1 MDFRNEK
8 AKKLKQGAIRAMFDR
23 AATMTD
29 VISMGSGEPDMPTP
43 ELVCRAGAEAL
54 QQGLTHY
61 TPNAGTMQLRRA
73 IAERASVAPVGYDP
87 AQEISITNGGMGALS
102 LLFLVI
108 LNDGDEILI
117 QDPQW
122 LNYVAQVQYCGGVPV
137 RVPTKAEDRFAMQPD
152 VIESLITPR
161 TKAIMVNSPN
171 NPTGEVYSDEQ
182 LAAFAKAAE
191 VIPVMQTAN
200 TSYVVTVMKK
210 LLREAAALLEG
221 KAGMEIIEAH
231 SDTKLDAPS
240 GTAIELAGEMA
251 AGMKEGKFED
261 ITFHSVR
268 AGNTP
273 SSHHVLFGCR
283 GEMFRISH
291 DAYDWR
297 CYAIGACD
305 AMLFLADRAKAEKPG
320 LYAMAD
326 VIE

>member
-1 MDFRNEK
+1 MIKVAVTAPRGAMDSLIVQEAFKNSEIEVIGCVGTPGSNYI
-8 AKKLKQGAIRAMFDR
+8 GADAGQ
-23 AATMTD
+23 
-29 VISMGSGEPDMPTP
+29 VCGLGE
-43 ELVCRAGAEAL
+43 
-54 QQGLTHY
+54 
-61 TPNAGTMQLRRA
+61 N
-73 IAERASVAPVGYDP
+73 I
-87 AQEISITNGGMGALS
+87 GALVYDS
-102 LLFLVI
+102 LEAQTEE
-108 LNDGDEILI
+108 GMLI
-117 QDPQW
+117 D
-122 LNYVAQVQYCGGVPV
+122 LCDVVVDYSRIEVSMDVLAKCISHKKALLCG
-137 RVPTKAEDRFAMQPD
+137 T
-152 VIESLITPR
+152 
-161 TKAIMVNSPN
+161 
-171 NPTGEVYSDEQ
+171 TGFSDEQ
-182 LAAFAKAAE
+182 LAAFEKAAE